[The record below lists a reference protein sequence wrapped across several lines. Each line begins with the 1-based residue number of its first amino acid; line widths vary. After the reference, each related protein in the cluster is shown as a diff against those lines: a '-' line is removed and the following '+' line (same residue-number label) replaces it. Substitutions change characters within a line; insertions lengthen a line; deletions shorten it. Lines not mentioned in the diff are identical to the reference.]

1 MIEKIDV
8 RHMRVLL
15 HLVREKNVSR
25 VAERLE
31 ISQQA
36 VSNYL
41 KRMREVFPNEL
52 FLRQSAGLQPTDY
65 AYDLAAKFEKILE
78 EVDGIFNSFPF
89 DPAASECVFRVIANE
104 YAQLSIIPSL
114 SLLMRERAPG
124 VKLEVID
131 FNPDQHAKTLAQ
143 GEADLVIG
151 FSDYVDPGL
160 VRNTL
165 RRDHYCCVA
174 GQGSPLPRQIQAL
187 SDVSSHPHVDFASG
201 VGNLGS
207 RVDDFLRAQDV
218 SRTVIATL
226 PCYTSLQAFMHVND
240 TVAFV
245 PSAIAAAG
253 SFQVIDI
260 DMSSLN
266 FNVVVGWHRR
276 ASSSASRDWLT
287 QVIAE
292 LPASRLLKINQPVR
306 PPFFDIL
313 T

>member
-1 MIEKIDV
+1 MEKIDV

-65 AYDLAAKFEKILE
+65 AYDLAAKFEKIVE
-78 EVDGIFNSFPF
+78 EIDGIFNSFPF
-89 DPAASECVFRVIANE
+89 DPATSEYAFRVIANE

-131 FNPDQHAKTLAQ
+131 FNPDQHVKTLAQ

-160 VRNTL
+160 VRNRL
-165 RRDHYCCVA
+165 RSDHYCCVA
-174 GQGSPLPRQIQAL
+174 RQGSLLPRQIQVLA
-187 SDVSSHPHVDFASG
+187 DVSLHPHVDFASG

-207 RVDDFLRAQDV
+207 RVDDFLSAQEV

-245 PSAIAAAG
+245 PSAIAATG
-253 SFQVIDI
+253 GFQVIDI

-276 ASSSASRDWLT
+276 ASGSASRDWLV

-292 LPASRLLKINQPVR
+292 LHAPR
-306 PPFFDIL
+306 
-313 T
+313 

>member
-1 MIEKIDV
+1 MIEKIDI

-65 AYDLAAKFEKILE
+65 AYDLAAKFEKIVE
-78 EVDGIFNSFPF
+78 EIDGIFNSFPF
-89 DPAASECVFRVIANE
+89 DPATSEYAFRVIANE

-131 FNPDQHAKTLAQ
+131 FNPDQHVKTLAQ

-160 VRNTL
+160 VRNRL
-165 RRDHYCCVA
+165 RSDHYCCVA
-174 GQGSPLPRQIQAL
+174 RQGSLLPRQIQVLA
-187 SDVSSHPHVDFASG
+187 DVSLHPHVDFASG

-207 RVDDFLRAQDV
+207 RVDDFLSARDV

-226 PCYTSLQAFMHVND
+226 PCYTSLHAFMHVND

-253 SFQVIDI
+253 GFQVIDL

-276 ASSSASRDWLT
+276 ASGSVSRDWLV
-287 QVIAE
+287 QVIAG
-292 LPASRLLKINQPVR
+292 LHTSS
-306 PPFFDIL
+306 
-313 T
+313 

>member
-1 MIEKIDV
+1 MIEKIDI

-65 AYDLAAKFEKILE
+65 AYDLAAKFEKIVE
-78 EVDGIFNSFPF
+78 EIDGIFNSFPF
-89 DPAASECVFRVIANE
+89 DPATSEYVFRVIANE

-131 FNPDQHAKTLAQ
+131 FNPDQHVKTLAQ

-160 VRNTL
+160 VRNRL
-165 RRDHYCCVA
+165 RSDHYCCVA
-174 GQGSPLPRQIQAL
+174 RQGSLLPRQIQVLA
-187 SDVSSHPHVDFASG
+187 DVSLHPHVDFASG

-207 RVDDFLRAQDV
+207 RVDDFLSARDV

-240 TVAFV
+240 TLAFV
-245 PSAIAAAG
+245 PSAIAATG
-253 SFQVIDI
+253 GFQVIDL

-266 FNVVVGWHRR
+266 FNLVVGWHRR
-276 ASSSASRDWLT
+276 ASGSASRDWLV
-287 QVIAE
+287 QVIAG
-292 LPASRLLKINQPVR
+292 LHISS
-306 PPFFDIL
+306 
-313 T
+313 

>member
-1 MIEKIDV
+1 MIEKIDI

-65 AYDLAAKFEKILE
+65 AYDLAAKFEKIVE
-78 EVDGIFNSFPF
+78 EIDGIFNSFPF
-89 DPAASECVFRVIANE
+89 DPATSEYAFRVIANE

-131 FNPDQHAKTLAQ
+131 FNPDQHFKTLAQ

-160 VRNTL
+160 VRNRL
-165 RRDHYCCVA
+165 RSDHYCCVA
-174 GQGSPLPRQIQAL
+174 RQGSLLPRQIQVLA
-187 SDVSSHPHVDFASG
+187 DVSLHPHVDFASG

-207 RVDDFLRAQDV
+207 RVDDFLSARDV

-226 PCYTSLQAFMHVND
+226 PCYTSLHAFMHVND

-245 PSAIAAAG
+245 PSAIAATG
-253 SFQVIDI
+253 GFQVIDL

-276 ASSSASRDWLT
+276 ASGSVSRDWLV
-287 QVIAE
+287 QVIAG
-292 LPASRLLKINQPVR
+292 LHTSS
-306 PPFFDIL
+306 
-313 T
+313 

>member
-1 MIEKIDV
+1 MIEKIDI

-65 AYDLAAKFEKILE
+65 AYDLAAKFEKIVE
-78 EVDGIFNSFPF
+78 EIDGIFNSFPF
-89 DPAASECVFRVIANE
+89 DPATSEYAFRVIANE

-131 FNPDQHAKTLAQ
+131 FNPDQHVKTLAQ

-160 VRNTL
+160 VRNRL
-165 RRDHYCCVA
+165 RSDHYCCVA
-174 GQGSPLPRQIQAL
+174 RQGSLLPRQIQVLA
-187 SDVSSHPHVDFASG
+187 DVSLHPHVDFASG

-207 RVDDFLRAQDV
+207 RVDDFLSARGV

-226 PCYTSLQAFMHVND
+226 PCYTSLHAFMHVND

-245 PSAIAAAG
+245 PSAIAATG
-253 SFQVIDI
+253 GFQVIDL

-276 ASSSASRDWLT
+276 ASGSASRDWLV
-287 QVIAE
+287 QVIAG
-292 LPASRLLKINQPVR
+292 LHTSS
-306 PPFFDIL
+306 
-313 T
+313 

>member
-1 MIEKIDV
+1 MIEKIDI

-65 AYDLAAKFEKILE
+65 AYDLAAKFEKIVE
-78 EVDGIFNSFPF
+78 EIDGIFNSFPF
-89 DPAASECVFRVIANE
+89 DPATSEYAFRVIANE

-131 FNPDQHAKTLAQ
+131 FNPDQHVKTLAQ

-160 VRNTL
+160 VRNRL
-165 RRDHYCCVA
+165 RSDHYCCVA
-174 GQGSPLPRQIQAL
+174 RQGSLLPRQIQVLA
-187 SDVSSHPHVDFASG
+187 DVSLHPHVDFASG

-207 RVDDFLRAQDV
+207 RVDDFLSARDV

-245 PSAIAAAG
+245 PSAIAATG
-253 SFQVIDI
+253 GFQVIDL

-276 ASSSASRDWLT
+276 ASGSASRDWLV
-287 QVIAE
+287 QVIAG
-292 LPASRLLKINQPVR
+292 LHTSS
-306 PPFFDIL
+306 
-313 T
+313 

>member
-1 MIEKIDV
+1 M
-8 RHMRVLL
+8 
-15 HLVREKNVSR
+15 
-25 VAERLE
+25 
-31 ISQQA
+31 
-36 VSNYL
+36 
-41 KRMREVFPNEL
+41 
-52 FLRQSAGLQPTDY
+52 
-65 AYDLAAKFEKILE
+65 
-78 EVDGIFNSFPF
+78 
-89 DPAASECVFRVIANE
+89 FRIIANE

-131 FNPDQHAKTLAQ
+131 FNPAQHAKTLAQ

-174 GQGSPLPRQIQAL
+174 RQGSPLPRQIQAL
-187 SDVSSHPHVDFASG
+187 GDVSSHPHVDFASG

-207 RVDDFLRAQDV
+207 RVDDFLSAQEV

-253 SFQVIDI
+253 GFQVIDI

-276 ASSSASRDWLT
+276 ASGSASRDWLA

-292 LPASRLLKINQPVR
+292 LPASR
-306 PPFFDIL
+306 
-313 T
+313 

>member
-1 MIEKIDV
+1 
-8 RHMRVLL
+8 
-15 HLVREKNVSR
+15 
-25 VAERLE
+25 
-31 ISQQA
+31 
-36 VSNYL
+36 
-41 KRMREVFPNEL
+41 MREVFPNEL

-65 AYDLAAKFEKILE
+65 AYDLAAKFEKIVE
-78 EVDGIFNSFPF
+78 EIDGIFNSFPF
-89 DPAASECVFRVIANE
+89 DPATSEYAFRVIANE

-131 FNPDQHAKTLAQ
+131 FNPDQHVKTLAQ

-160 VRNTL
+160 VRNRL
-165 RRDHYCCVA
+165 RSDHYCCVA
-174 GQGSPLPRQIQAL
+174 RQGSLLPRQIQVLA
-187 SDVSSHPHVDFASG
+187 DVSLHPHVDFASG

-207 RVDDFLRAQDV
+207 RVDDFLSARDV

-245 PSAIAAAG
+245 PSAIAATG
-253 SFQVIDI
+253 GFQVIDL

-266 FNVVVGWHRR
+266 FNLVVGWHRR
-276 ASSSASRDWLT
+276 ASGSASRDWLV
-287 QVIAE
+287 QVIAG
-292 LPASRLLKINQPVR
+292 LHTSS
-306 PPFFDIL
+306 
-313 T
+313 

>member
-1 MIEKIDV
+1 MIEKIDI
-8 RHMRVLL
+8 RHMRALL

-65 AYDLAAKFEKILE
+65 AYDLAAKFEKIVE
-78 EVDGIFNSFPF
+78 EIDGIFNSFPF
-89 DPAASECVFRVIANE
+89 DPATSEYAFRVIANE

-131 FNPDQHAKTLAQ
+131 FNPDQHVKTLAQ

-160 VRNTL
+160 VRNRL
-165 RRDHYCCVA
+165 RSDHYCCVA
-174 GQGSPLPRQIQAL
+174 RQGSLLPRQIQVLA
-187 SDVSSHPHVDFASG
+187 DVSLHPHVDFASG

-207 RVDDFLRAQDV
+207 RVDDFLSARDV

-245 PSAIAAAG
+245 PSAIAATG
-253 SFQVIDI
+253 GFQVIDL

-276 ASSSASRDWLT
+276 ASGSVSRDWLV
-287 QVIAE
+287 QVIAG
-292 LPASRLLKINQPVR
+292 LHTSS
-306 PPFFDIL
+306 
-313 T
+313 

>member
-1 MIEKIDV
+1 MTEKIDI

-65 AYDLAAKFEKILE
+65 AYDLAAKFEKIVE
-78 EVDGIFNSFPF
+78 EVDSIFNSFPF
-89 DPAASECVFRVIANE
+89 DPATSEYVFRVIANE

-114 SLLMRERAPG
+114 SLLMRKRAPG

-151 FSDYVDPGL
+151 FSDYVDPGI
-160 VRNTL
+160 RNTL
-165 RRDHYCCVA
+165 RRDCYCCVA
-174 GQGSPLPRQIQAL
+174 RQGSPLHQQIRTL
-187 SDVSSHPHVDFASG
+187 GDVSSHPHVDFASG

-207 RVDDFLRAQDV
+207 RVDDFLSAREV

-253 SFQVIDI
+253 RFQVIDI
-260 DMSSLN
+260 DMSSLD

-276 ASSSASRDWLT
+276 ASGNASRDWLT
-287 QVIAE
+287 QVMKE
-292 LPASRLLKINQPVR
+292 LPASH
-306 PPFFDIL
+306 
-313 T
+313 

>member
-1 MIEKIDV
+1 MIEKIDI

-65 AYDLAAKFEKILE
+65 AYDLAAKFEKIVE
-78 EVDGIFNSFPF
+78 EIDGIFNSFPF
-89 DPAASECVFRVIANE
+89 DPVTSEYAFRVIANE

-131 FNPDQHAKTLAQ
+131 FNPDQHVKTLAQ

-160 VRNTL
+160 VRNRL
-165 RRDHYCCVA
+165 RSDHYCCVA
-174 GQGSPLPRQIQAL
+174 RQGSLLPRQIQVLA
-187 SDVSSHPHVDFASG
+187 DVSLHPHVDFASG

-207 RVDDFLRAQDV
+207 RVDDFLSARDV

-245 PSAIAAAG
+245 PSAIAATG
-253 SFQVIDI
+253 GFQVIDL

-266 FNVVVGWHRR
+266 FNLVVGWHRR
-276 ASSSASRDWLT
+276 ASGSASRDWLV
-287 QVIAE
+287 QVIAG
-292 LPASRLLKINQPVR
+292 LHTSS
-306 PPFFDIL
+306 
-313 T
+313 

>member
-1 MIEKIDV
+1 MEKIDI

-65 AYDLAAKFEKILE
+65 AYDLAAKFEKIVE
-78 EVDGIFNSFPF
+78 EIDGIFNSFPF
-89 DPAASECVFRVIANE
+89 DPATSEYAFRVIANE

-131 FNPDQHAKTLAQ
+131 FNPDQHVKTLAQ

-160 VRNTL
+160 VRNRL
-165 RRDHYCCVA
+165 RSDHYCCVA
-174 GQGSPLPRQIQAL
+174 RQGSLLPRQIQVLA
-187 SDVSSHPHVDFASG
+187 DVSLHPHVDFASG

-207 RVDDFLRAQDV
+207 RVDDFLSARDV

-245 PSAIAAAG
+245 PSAIAATG
-253 SFQVIDI
+253 GFQVIDL

-266 FNVVVGWHRR
+266 FNLVVGWHRR
-276 ASSSASRDWLT
+276 ASGSASRDWLV
-287 QVIAE
+287 QVIAG
-292 LPASRLLKINQPVR
+292 LHTSS
-306 PPFFDIL
+306 
-313 T
+313 

>member
-1 MIEKIDV
+1 MIEKIDI

-65 AYDLAAKFEKILE
+65 AYDLAAKFEKIVE
-78 EVDGIFNSFPF
+78 EIDGIFNSFPF
-89 DPAASECVFRVIANE
+89 DPATSEYAFRVIANE

-131 FNPDQHAKTLAQ
+131 FNPDQHVKTLAQ

-160 VRNTL
+160 VRNRL
-165 RRDHYCCVA
+165 RSDHYCCVA
-174 GQGSPLPRQIQAL
+174 RQGSLLPRQIQVLA
-187 SDVSSHPHVDFASG
+187 DVSLHPHVDFASG

-207 RVDDFLRAQDV
+207 RVDDFLSARDV

-226 PCYTSLQAFMHVND
+226 PCYTSLHAFMHVND

-245 PSAIAAAG
+245 PSAIAATG
-253 SFQVIDI
+253 GFQVIDL

-276 ASSSASRDWLT
+276 ASCSVSRDWLV
-287 QVIAE
+287 QVIAG
-292 LPASRLLKINQPVR
+292 LHTSS
-306 PPFFDIL
+306 
-313 T
+313 

>member
-1 MIEKIDV
+1 MIEKIDI
-8 RHMRVLL
+8 RHMRVFL

-65 AYDLAAKFEKILE
+65 AYDLAAKFEKIVE
-78 EVDGIFNSFPF
+78 EIDGIFNSFPF
-89 DPAASECVFRVIANE
+89 DPATSEYAFRVIANE

-131 FNPDQHAKTLAQ
+131 FNPDQHVKTLAQ

-160 VRNTL
+160 VRNRL
-165 RRDHYCCVA
+165 RSDHYCCVA
-174 GQGSPLPRQIQAL
+174 RQGSLLPRQIQVLA
-187 SDVSSHPHVDFASG
+187 DVSLHPHVDFASG

-207 RVDDFLRAQDV
+207 RVDDFLSARDV

-240 TVAFV
+240 TLAFV
-245 PSAIAAAG
+245 PLAIAATG
-253 SFQVIDI
+253 GFQVIDL

-276 ASSSASRDWLT
+276 ASGSASRDWLV
-287 QVIAE
+287 QVIAG
-292 LPASRLLKINQPVR
+292 LHTSS
-306 PPFFDIL
+306 
-313 T
+313 

>member
-1 MIEKIDV
+1 MIEKIDI

-65 AYDLAAKFEKILE
+65 AYDLAAKFEKIVE
-78 EVDGIFNSFPF
+78 EIDGIFNSFPF
-89 DPAASECVFRVIANE
+89 DPATSEYAFRVIANE

-131 FNPDQHAKTLAQ
+131 FNPDQHVKTLAQ

-160 VRNTL
+160 VRNRL
-165 RRDHYCCVA
+165 RSDHYCCVA
-174 GQGSPLPRQIQAL
+174 RQGSLLPRQIQVLA
-187 SDVSSHPHVDFASG
+187 DVSLHPHVDFASG

-207 RVDDFLRAQDV
+207 RVDDFLSARDV

-245 PSAIAAAG
+245 PSAIAATG
-253 SFQVIDI
+253 GFQVIDL

-276 ASSSASRDWLT
+276 ASGSVSRDWLV
-287 QVIAE
+287 QVIAG
-292 LPASRLLKINQPVR
+292 LHTSS
-306 PPFFDIL
+306 
-313 T
+313 

>member
-1 MIEKIDV
+1 MIEKIDI

-65 AYDLAAKFEKILE
+65 AYDLAAKFEKIVE
-78 EVDGIFNSFPF
+78 EIDGIFNSFPF
-89 DPAASECVFRVIANE
+89 DPATSEYAFRVIANE

-124 VKLEVID
+124 VKIEVID
-131 FNPDQHAKTLAQ
+131 FNPDQHVKTLAQ

-160 VRNTL
+160 VRNRL
-165 RRDHYCCVA
+165 RSDHYCCVA
-174 GQGSPLPRQIQAL
+174 RQGSLLPRQIQVLA
-187 SDVSSHPHVDFASG
+187 DVSLHPHVDFASG

-207 RVDDFLRAQDV
+207 RVDDFLSARDV

-245 PSAIAAAG
+245 PSAIAATG
-253 SFQVIDI
+253 GFQVIDL

-276 ASSSASRDWLT
+276 ASGSASRDWLV
-287 QVIAE
+287 QVIAG
-292 LPASRLLKINQPVR
+292 LHTSS
-306 PPFFDIL
+306 
-313 T
+313 

>member
-1 MIEKIDV
+1 MIEKIDI

-65 AYDLAAKFEKILE
+65 AYDLAAKFEKIVE
-78 EVDGIFNSFPF
+78 EIDGIFNSFPF
-89 DPAASECVFRVIANE
+89 DPATSEYAFRVIANE

-131 FNPDQHAKTLAQ
+131 FNPDQHVKTLAQ

-160 VRNTL
+160 VRNRL
-165 RRDHYCCVA
+165 RSDHYCCVA
-174 GQGSPLPRQIQAL
+174 RQGSLLPRQIQVLA
-187 SDVSSHPHVDFASG
+187 DVSLHPHVDFASG

-207 RVDDFLRAQDV
+207 RVDDFLSARDV

-240 TVAFV
+240 TLAFV
-245 PSAIAAAG
+245 PSAIAATG
-253 SFQVIDI
+253 GFQVIDL

-266 FNVVVGWHRR
+266 FNLVVGWHRR
-276 ASSSASRDWLT
+276 ASGSASRDWLV
-287 QVIAE
+287 QVIAG
-292 LPASRLLKINQPVR
+292 LHTSS
-306 PPFFDIL
+306 
-313 T
+313 

>member
-1 MIEKIDV
+1 MIEKIDI

-25 VAERLE
+25 VAKRLE

-65 AYDLAAKFEKILE
+65 AYDLAAKFEKIVE
-78 EVDGIFNSFPF
+78 EIDGIFNSFPF
-89 DPAASECVFRVIANE
+89 DPATSEYAFRVIANE

-131 FNPDQHAKTLAQ
+131 FNPDQHVKTLAQ

-160 VRNTL
+160 VRNRL
-165 RRDHYCCVA
+165 RSDHYCCVA
-174 GQGSPLPRQIQAL
+174 RQGSLLPRQIQVLA
-187 SDVSSHPHVDFASG
+187 DVSLHPHVDFASG

-207 RVDDFLRAQDV
+207 RVDDFLSARDV

-245 PSAIAAAG
+245 PSAIAATG
-253 SFQVIDI
+253 GFQVIDL

-266 FNVVVGWHRR
+266 FNLVVGWHRR
-276 ASSSASRDWLT
+276 ASGSASRDWLV
-287 QVIAE
+287 QVIAG
-292 LPASRLLKINQPVR
+292 LHTSS
-306 PPFFDIL
+306 
-313 T
+313 

>member
-1 MIEKIDV
+1 MIEKIDI

-65 AYDLAAKFEKILE
+65 AYDLAAKFEKIVE
-78 EVDGIFNSFPF
+78 EIDGIFNSFPF
-89 DPAASECVFRVIANE
+89 DPATSEYAFRVIANE

-131 FNPDQHAKTLAQ
+131 FNPDQHVKTLAQ

-160 VRNTL
+160 VRNRL
-165 RRDHYCCVA
+165 RSDHYCCVA
-174 GQGSPLPRQIQAL
+174 RQGSLLPRQIQVLA
-187 SDVSSHPHVDFASG
+187 DVSLHPHVDFASG

-207 RVDDFLRAQDV
+207 RVDDFLSARDV

-226 PCYTSLQAFMHVND
+226 PCYTSLHAFMHVND

-245 PSAIAAAG
+245 PSAIAATG
-253 SFQVIDI
+253 GFQVIDL

-276 ASSSASRDWLT
+276 ASGSASRDWLV
-287 QVIAE
+287 QVIAG
-292 LPASRLLKINQPVR
+292 LHTSS
-306 PPFFDIL
+306 
-313 T
+313 

>member
-1 MIEKIDV
+1 MIEKIDI

-65 AYDLAAKFEKILE
+65 AYDLAAKFEKIVE
-78 EVDGIFNSFPF
+78 EIDGIFNSFPF
-89 DPAASECVFRVIANE
+89 DPATSEYAFRVIANE

-131 FNPDQHAKTLAQ
+131 FNPDQHVKTLAQ

-160 VRNTL
+160 VRNRL
-165 RRDHYCCVA
+165 RSDHYCCVA
-174 GQGSPLPRQIQAL
+174 RQGSLLPRQIQVLA
-187 SDVSSHPHVDFASG
+187 DVSLHPHVDFASG

-207 RVDDFLRAQDV
+207 RVDDFLSTRDV

-245 PSAIAAAG
+245 PSAIAATG
-253 SFQVIDI
+253 GFQVIDL

-276 ASSSASRDWLT
+276 ASGSASRDWLV
-287 QVIAE
+287 QVIAG
-292 LPASRLLKINQPVR
+292 LHTSS
-306 PPFFDIL
+306 
-313 T
+313 

>member
-1 MIEKIDV
+1 MNPLLEKAQDAGRGV
-8 RHMRVLL
+8 RAKGGR
-15 HLVREKNVSR
+15 
-25 VAERLE
+25 AGRLQE
-31 ISQQA
+31 I
-36 VSNYL
+36 
-41 KRMREVFPNEL
+41 
-52 FLRQSAGLQPTDY
+52 
-65 AYDLAAKFEKILE
+65 
-78 EVDGIFNSFPF
+78 DGIFNSFPF
-89 DPAASECVFRVIANE
+89 DPATSEYAFRVIANE

-131 FNPDQHAKTLAQ
+131 FNPDQHVKTLAQ

-160 VRNTL
+160 VRNRL
-165 RRDHYCCVA
+165 RSDHYCCVA
-174 GQGSPLPRQIQAL
+174 RQGSLLPRQIQVLA
-187 SDVSSHPHVDFASG
+187 DVSLHPHVDFASG

-207 RVDDFLRAQDV
+207 RVDDFLSARDV

-245 PSAIAAAG
+245 PSAIAATG
-253 SFQVIDI
+253 GFQVIDL

-276 ASSSASRDWLT
+276 ASGSASRDWLV
-287 QVIAE
+287 QVIAG
-292 LPASRLLKINQPVR
+292 LHTSS
-306 PPFFDIL
+306 
-313 T
+313 

>member
-1 MIEKIDV
+1 MIEGIEV

-36 VSNYL
+36 VSNHL
-41 KRMREVFPNEL
+41 KRMREVFPYEL

-65 AYDLAAKFEKILE
+65 AYELAAKFEKIIE

-89 DPAASECVFRVIANE
+89 DPATSEYAFRVIANE

-131 FNPDQHAKTLAQ
+131 FNPDQHVKTLAQ

-160 VRNTL
+160 VRNRL
-165 RRDHYCCVA
+165 RSDHYCCVA
-174 GQGSPLPRQIQAL
+174 RQGSLLPRQIQVLA
-187 SDVSSHPHVDFASG
+187 DVSLHPHVDFASG

-207 RVDDFLRAQDV
+207 RVDDFLSARDV

-245 PSAIAAAG
+245 PSAIAATG
-253 SFQVIDI
+253 GFQVIDL

-276 ASSSASRDWLT
+276 ASGSASRDWLV
-287 QVIAE
+287 QVIAG
-292 LPASRLLKINQPVR
+292 LHTSS
-306 PPFFDIL
+306 
-313 T
+313 

>member
-1 MIEKIDV
+1 MIEKIDI

-65 AYDLAAKFEKILE
+65 AYDLAAKFEKIVE
-78 EVDGIFNSFPF
+78 EIDGIFNSFPF
-89 DPAASECVFRVIANE
+89 DPATSEYAFRVIANE

-131 FNPDQHAKTLAQ
+131 FNPDQHVKTLAQ

-160 VRNTL
+160 VRNRL
-165 RRDHYCCVA
+165 RSDHYCCVA
-174 GQGSPLPRQIQAL
+174 RQGSLLPRQIQVLA
-187 SDVSSHPHVDFASG
+187 DVSLHPHVDFASG

-207 RVDDFLRAQDV
+207 RVDDFLSAQEV

-245 PSAIAAAG
+245 PSAIAATG
-253 SFQVIDI
+253 GFQVIDI

-276 ASSSASRDWLT
+276 ASGSASRDWLV

-292 LPASRLLKINQPVR
+292 LHAPR
-306 PPFFDIL
+306 
-313 T
+313 

>member
-1 MIEKIDV
+1 MIEKIDI

-65 AYDLAAKFEKILE
+65 AYDLAAKFEKIVE
-78 EVDGIFNSFPF
+78 EIDGIFNSFPF
-89 DPAASECVFRVIANE
+89 DPATSEYAFRVIANE

-131 FNPDQHAKTLAQ
+131 FNPDQHVKTLAQ

-160 VRNTL
+160 VRNRL
-165 RRDHYCCVA
+165 RSDHYCCVA
-174 GQGSPLPRQIQAL
+174 RQGSLLPRQIQVLA
-187 SDVSSHPHVDFASG
+187 DVSLHPHVDFASG

-207 RVDDFLRAQDV
+207 RVDDFLSARDV

-226 PCYTSLQAFMHVND
+226 PCYTSLHAFMHVND

-245 PSAIAAAG
+245 PSAIAATG
-253 SFQVIDI
+253 GFQVIDL

-276 ASSSASRDWLT
+276 ASGSVSRDWLV
-287 QVIAE
+287 QVIAG
-292 LPASRLLKINQPVR
+292 LHTSS
-306 PPFFDIL
+306 
-313 T
+313 

>member
-1 MIEKIDV
+1 MIEKIDI

-65 AYDLAAKFEKILE
+65 AYDLAAKFEKIVE
-78 EVDGIFNSFPF
+78 EIDGIFNSFPF
-89 DPAASECVFRVIANE
+89 DPATSEYAFRVIANE

-131 FNPDQHAKTLAQ
+131 FNPDQHVKTLAQ

-160 VRNTL
+160 VRNRL
-165 RRDHYCCVA
+165 RSDHYCCVA
-174 GQGSPLPRQIQAL
+174 RQGSLLPRQIQVLA
-187 SDVSSHPHVDFASG
+187 DVSLHPHVDFASG

-207 RVDDFLRAQDV
+207 RVDDFLSARGV

-226 PCYTSLQAFMHVND
+226 PCYTSLHAFMHVND

-245 PSAIAAAG
+245 PSAIAATG
-253 SFQVIDI
+253 GFQVIDL

-276 ASSSASRDWLT
+276 ASGSASRDWLV
-287 QVIAE
+287 QVIAG
-292 LPASRLLKINQPVR
+292 LHTSI
-306 PPFFDIL
+306 
-313 T
+313 

>member
-1 MIEKIDV
+1 MIEKIDI

-65 AYDLAAKFEKILE
+65 AYDLATKFEKIVE
-78 EVDGIFNSFPF
+78 EIDGIFNSFPF
-89 DPAASECVFRVIANE
+89 DPATSEYAFRVIANE

-131 FNPDQHAKTLAQ
+131 FNPDQHVKTLAQ

-160 VRNTL
+160 VRNRL
-165 RRDHYCCVA
+165 RSDHYCCVA
-174 GQGSPLPRQIQAL
+174 RQGSLLPRQIQVLA
-187 SDVSSHPHVDFASG
+187 DVSLHPHVDFASG

-207 RVDDFLRAQDV
+207 RVDDFLSARDV

-226 PCYTSLQAFMHVND
+226 PCYTSLHAFMHVND

-245 PSAIAAAG
+245 PSAIAATG
-253 SFQVIDI
+253 GFQVIDL

-276 ASSSASRDWLT
+276 ASGSVSRDWLV
-287 QVIAE
+287 QVIAG
-292 LPASRLLKINQPVR
+292 LHTSS
-306 PPFFDIL
+306 
-313 T
+313 

>member
-1 MIEKIDV
+1 MIEKIDI

-65 AYDLAAKFEKILE
+65 AYDLAAKFEKIVE
-78 EVDGIFNSFPF
+78 EIDGIFNSFPF
-89 DPAASECVFRVIANE
+89 DPATSEYAFRVIANE

-131 FNPDQHAKTLAQ
+131 FNPDQHVKTLAQ

-160 VRNTL
+160 VRNRL
-165 RRDHYCCVA
+165 RSDHYCCVA
-174 GQGSPLPRQIQAL
+174 RQGSLLPRQIQVLA
-187 SDVSSHPHVDFASG
+187 DVSLHPHVDFASG

-207 RVDDFLRAQDV
+207 RVDDLLSARDV

-245 PSAIAAAG
+245 PSAIAATG
-253 SFQVIDI
+253 GFQVIDL

-266 FNVVVGWHRR
+266 FNLVVGWHRR
-276 ASSSASRDWLT
+276 ASGSASRDWLV
-287 QVIAE
+287 QVIAG
-292 LPASRLLKINQPVR
+292 LHTSS
-306 PPFFDIL
+306 
-313 T
+313 

>member
-1 MIEKIDV
+1 MEKIDI

-15 HLVREKNVSR
+15 HLVRERNVSR

-65 AYDLAAKFEKILE
+65 AYDLAAKFEKIVE
-78 EVDGIFNSFPF
+78 EIDGIFNSFPF
-89 DPAASECVFRVIANE
+89 DPATSEYAFRVIANE

-131 FNPDQHAKTLAQ
+131 FNPDQHVKTLAQ

-160 VRNTL
+160 VRNRL
-165 RRDHYCCVA
+165 RSGHYCCVA
-174 GQGSPLPRQIQAL
+174 RQGSLLPRQIQVLA
-187 SDVSSHPHVDFASG
+187 DVSLHPHVDFASG

-207 RVDDFLRAQDV
+207 RVDDFLSARDV

-245 PSAIAAAG
+245 PSAIAATG
-253 SFQVIDI
+253 GFQVIDL

-276 ASSSASRDWLT
+276 ASGSASRDWLV
-287 QVIAE
+287 QVIAG
-292 LPASRLLKINQPVR
+292 LHTSS
-306 PPFFDIL
+306 
-313 T
+313 

>member
-1 MIEKIDV
+1 MTEKIDIK
-8 RHMRVLL
+8 HMRVLL

-25 VAERLE
+25 VAEQLE

-41 KRMREVFPNEL
+41 KRMRRVFPNEL

-65 AYDLAAKFEKILE
+65 AYDLAAKFEKIVE
-78 EVDGIFNSFPF
+78 EVDGIFSSFPF
-89 DPAASECVFRVIANE
+89 DPATSKYVFRVIANE

-114 SLLMRERAPG
+114 SLLMRKRAPG

-131 FNPDQHAKTLAQ
+131 FNPDQHAKTLTQ

-165 RRDHYCCVA
+165 RRDYYCCVA
-174 GQGSPLPRQIQAL
+174 RQGSPLPQQIRTLA
-187 SDVSSHPHVDFASG
+187 DVSSYPHVDFASG

-207 RVDDFLRAQDV
+207 RVDDFLSAREV

-245 PSAIAAAG
+245 PSAIATAG
-253 SFQVIDI
+253 GFEVIDI
-260 DMSSLN
+260 DMHSLN
-266 FNVVVGWHRR
+266 FDVVVGWHRR
-276 ASSSASRDWLT
+276 ASGNASRDWLA
-287 QVIAE
+287 QVMKE
-292 LPASRLLKINQPVR
+292 LPVSH
-306 PPFFDIL
+306 
-313 T
+313 